1 MSDAAGA
8 LAPTDH
14 LADFD
19 GRQVIRTS
27 IAVSNAGDGLSEAL
41 RIDPREFHHGEI
53 VHVVL
58 ECTVDQVRFVPVDP
72 KDPSGP
78 LVRSHRLKAGT
89 ATVVDADLVREQIDR
104 QRLRIEKAREA
115 AAGVQRI
122 PGTEPDG
129 WWGDDETEALLAE
142 HLDGQHATG
151 LRDGCPSC
159 AEEIAAEEAEANG

>member
-1 MSDAAGA
+1 MTDAAGA
-8 LAPTDH
+8 LAPIDH

-19 GRQVIRTS
+19 GRPVIRTA

-58 ECTVDQVRFVPVDP
+58 ECTVDQVRFVPVDA

-89 ATVVDADLVREQIDR
+89 ATVVDADLVSEHIER
-104 QRLRIEKAREA
+104 QRLRIQAAQEA
-115 AAGVQRI
+115 AAGIQRI
-122 PGTEPDG
+122 PGTEPEGWGEEWGADEEVEATDG
-129 WWGDDETEALLAE
+129 
-142 HLDGQHATG
+142 
-151 LRDGCPSC
+151 
-159 AEEIAAEEAEANG
+159 

>member
-1 MSDAAGA
+1 MTDAAGA
-8 LAPTDH
+8 LAPIDH
-14 LADFD
+14 LADSD
-19 GRQVIRTS
+19 GRPVIRTA

-58 ECTVDQVRFVPVDP
+58 ECTVDQVRFVPVDA

-89 ATVVDADLVREQIDR
+89 ATVVDADLVSEHIER
-104 QRLRIEKAREA
+104 QRLRIQAAQEA
-115 AAGVQRI
+115 AAGIQRI

-129 WWGDDETEALLAE
+129 WGEGWGDDDEEVEAT
-142 HLDGQHATG
+142 DG
-151 LRDGCPSC
+151 
-159 AEEIAAEEAEANG
+159 